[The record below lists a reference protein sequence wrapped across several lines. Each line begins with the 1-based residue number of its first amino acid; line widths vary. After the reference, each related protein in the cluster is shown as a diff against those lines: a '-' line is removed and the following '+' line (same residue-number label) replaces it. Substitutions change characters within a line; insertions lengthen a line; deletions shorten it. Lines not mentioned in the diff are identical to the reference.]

1 MAKRKKFLC
10 AILCMTMIVS
20 QFTVISYAGDE
31 LNSVSQT
38 TGNAVSESQAAAKE
52 TSESTTTGGAA
63 PGDTEAGGTTDSTA
77 TNDTKPGG
85 TTDSTASSDTK
96 SGGTT
101 DSTTT
106 GDTKS
111 GGTTDSTV
119 TDSVKT
125 GETTGSAVTDTDSK
139 TEVTTDSAVTNA
151 TTAAA
156 IEPLKM
162 TLMESAGTFSIS
174 DYDVNML
181 YEKGSTF
188 TISTTEE
195 LNRFSDL
202 VNGKFK
208 NTTGEAVSVDFD
220 GDTVRLEMDMTISL
234 GWKPAGTEK
243 TPFSGT
249 FDGKNHTLDGLNI
262 VTSDSYQALFGY
274 TLNGEVKDL
283 TVSGSI
289 KSSGDYIGGIV
300 GYANCTDI
308 TRCTSNVVISDG
320 GSYVGGIAGCATG
333 YTTLC
338 VNNKDVSGNKNFIG
352 GIAGLNYGLA
362 QDCLNKGNISG
373 TNYIG
378 GINGKGKVKNSLSLG
393 SFTGTGD
400 HVSGVSPEGTVN
412 NCYSKE
418 QCTEVQLKYGYITY
432 QLNTSG
438 GTVESSNRWKQGAD
452 YPEFGSEALYKF
464 SLYNNSADNITITY
478 FKNGN
483 KISES
488 GVFKNNGIET
498 VYAPA
503 CELSV
508 QIMEKEHKEGFH
520 FRPDNVLAKI
530 GETYKVTLDKNIYI
544 EAGYGEL
551 PSELAENEIKWYVEN
566 KDAATYTLEN
576 AKQLTGLAKLV
587 NGVAKDSKGEV
598 IPPVSF
604 DGKTITLSND
614 IDLQNIDW
622 TPMGYDT
629 WNHCFSGTFNGQNH
643 TIKGLHISNAV
654 IKVSD
659 KELTDK
665 GLFGDTDSAVIKN
678 LIVEGTMDSSGN
690 NLNSKVGG
698 IIGNA
703 SGSTIENCVNKVR
716 ITGGGCIGGIAGST
730 SSNSIIKKCSNEGV
744 LTGSNSVG
752 GVVGSVSSTKID
764 ACVNKAQITGSDAI
778 GGIAGNANWST
789 EITNCKNQ
797 DAVKGDTRIG
807 GIAGYVNQTT
817 ITSCENSGEITGN
830 NGTGGIFGDGQNS
843 QITKCVNKA
852 MITGKSTID
861 KDGKPTDS
869 QYTGGIAGKAESSA
883 NIKYCE
889 NDATIKGGLRTG
901 GIAGSNNATVQGC
914 YNTGE
919 IDSSTELYV
928 GGIVGYGSATDC
940 YSNGDVIVS
949 SIKQETK
956 NVGDISGSSDK
967 DSPKIVNCYSLGK
980 VTGMNGKSGTVLTDA
995 QLKSEYCAYVVYQLN
1010 TSGENSNN
1018 SGVWKQG
1025 VNGPEFGENNI
1036 YRLKIVNYS
1045 SKTVG
1050 LSYSKDNVI
1059 IPKEQVFTTNNN
1071 ISSIYVTKGQ
1081 IKITATPFA
1090 DFEFKPT
1097 LSGENGN
1104 YIVNMESD
1112 LTYQCGIKAELEKA
1126 TGIEASIK
1134 WYTTNPN
1141 ARKYSI
1147 NTATDLW
1154 GLMALVNGK
1163 IEGYVPLDFSQKTIN
1178 LKNNIDLTTLSQYK
1192 ELQSYE
1198 PIGSLDK
1205 PFKGNFYGNNYTIS
1219 GLSINS
1225 ALDNQ
1230 GLFGYTSEGTIKD
1243 LKVQGNVKGKN
1254 NVGGIVGD
1262 AQSTKIINCILTG
1275 NSKIDGQ
1282 QNVGGIVG
1290 NSLSS
1295 ISKCIC
1301 DTNTKVNSENGYV
1314 GGIAGTNTA
1323 SVSDSYSLATILGKD
1338 DHKGGVVGSA
1348 DTIKSCFYYNKDQK
1362 ISVAGTAS
1370 QVKNSYYLADAEIQG
1385 ATGTFMKANQFAEK
1399 EIAYLLDTV
1408 EGAHN
1413 KIWQPGVCYPEFGKN
1428 TVYRISV
1435 APKEVQEGKSI
1446 KIADPDQEKPYKVYT
1461 GEKGESYTYLL
1472 SNESVKLSVSSN
1484 DAVFAPLF
1492 YPQNTVKSEG
1502 DIYSVSNPQSDLNIL
1517 YRFAPSV
1524 GPDIA
1529 WYTQDAEAKEYIIG
1543 TEGQLRGLALLVNG
1557 LAKDKENKSIAPKDF
1572 SGKTIKLH
1580 SDIDIIG
1587 QDWVEIGTKQT
1598 PFNGIFDG
1606 GGYCVSNYKIDSL
1619 DDNKGLFG
1627 YAGTAIIE
1635 NLKVN
1640 GKVSGGANV
1649 GGIVGYLGEKSTI
1662 LNCMNAGII
1671 IGRGNYIGGIVGN
1684 IAQNGNIKN
1693 CSNIGDI
1700 SGGNGDKAYVGGIV
1714 GLFNNYVNAEG
1725 CSNSG
1730 NITGNGIYIGGL
1742 FGNPCSYV
1750 TIRNCTNTGKVY
1762 GNNQYLGGIAGGID
1776 SNLVEMKNCSNTGDI
1791 TQTGN
1796 GAYKVGGIT
1805 GDLGSP
1811 ADAKTTT
1818 VTYCYN
1824 EGKIINNSLDTSNG
1838 GTGGVFGSIGANYGG
1853 NIHHCWNKGTIF
1865 STASNTGGIVGYI
1878 DANSSVVDCYNL
1890 SDIIGTINTGGIAGS
1905 KADTATSNV
1914 ESCFNYG
1921 GNVRGA
1927 GTNIGFIVGGN
1938 NSNILGCYYLD
1949 ETTIKNEKGLIVPP
1963 SDLKAKKINADNF
1976 KKYDT
1981 IYTLNTR
1988 EDTVKNRGVWLGG
2001 KTYPVFAN
2009 GTEILL
2015 HKVDISSINQTNGK
2029 VAFSDCTDSIKYL
2042 EAEKKVSITITPKS
2056 GYVMGKYTVKSIL
2069 GENIETKLSEDENH
2083 ICIVEFTMPDI
2094 GVAINADFID
2104 STQKAGQKFNITF
2117 DANGGTWNST
2127 EKTKVINGV
2136 DAYKRITKPEN
2147 PIWGAREFKGWYLEK
2162 EGKTLYNFSSA
2173 VQSDLTLYAKW
2184 DLYYKVTL
2192 DPNGGNWQD
2201 QTKSFIKVAPNTDAM
2216 VPVVNP
2222 VRNGYEFAG
2231 WYTDKDDCFIPY
2243 NFSNK
2248 VADDITIYAGWVSEG
2263 YVQVIFDANGGEI
2276 SKDGKSIEKFRI
2288 VVKNPSYIQS
2298 VFEQGFKITK
2308 KSGGKDMTFRGWYND
2323 PKAGSKWDFGK
2334 AVTANMTLYAHW
2346 DGDKPVIIGGTEE
2359 NPMEI
2364 EDLDQLLVLRD
2375 FVNNGQKDELKK
2387 YVDGFYFKL
2396 VKDITLPKDWEPIGK
2411 NSTMDKTDNP
2421 FAAHFDGSG
2430 HTITIAP
2437 GGRALFGNIQSAEIK
2452 NVDIFGKQ
2460 IDSCGL
2466 IESYINEVTID
2477 NCTIKSGTKL
2487 KGSGFVGDL
2496 IGQDGKVILQ
2506 RCVVEKGVTVGYT
2519 KDQDG
2524 IGGLA
2529 GSVSCE
2535 VKDCISE
2542 ADVFGRN
2549 YVGGIVG
2556 VKGQS
2561 MKPCTV
2567 SECYSGGS
2575 VNATGDYV
2583 GGIVGGGYN
2592 IAYPPGVQ
2600 IYNCYSTA
2608 KIKGGNCVGGIF
2620 GKEFVKEPQPFP
2632 YIVENCYWHGDSIQA
2647 DGDYV
2652 GGIVGYYEKVN
2663 KHCTLKNN
2671 FYAAPYEGLKGYG
2684 KINSISDSSFN
2695 PEEAFKLN
2703 PAEAFE
2709 NGEVAYLLDGGQGI
2723 HSNIWTTGDKYP
2735 VFGKPSIYMSDGK
2748 VKGSGTIT
2756 LSDGKHED
2764 KAVYNPVGTT
2774 INVNAVP
2781 AKVESSKEP
2790 GKATEN
2796 TLESIIVTYAT
2807 GGTED
2812 ITTSKTFK
2820 STGNDVVTATFK
2832 TDEKPIEPEPKP
2844 EPKPSDNNPGKHHS
2858 GGGSG
2863 NGNGNGTGNGNG
2875 DGNGT
2880 GTGTGDGTG
2889 SGNGI
2894 GKGSGTEGTVD
2905 GLGDGKGTAAGT
2917 TSGGRSNEGRKEAA
2931 NAEDAYASISQ
2942 EDVPR
2947 SQVVVNN
2954 DAKKTS
2960 EDSLENENSGG
2971 LEKGGH
2977 EGGGNGDTKK
2987 ITPIKAFEI
2996 IKKVAKEN
3004 PVAMAIVWIAIGAI
3018 FAMGAMRRFYHI
3030 KKQ

>member
-1 MAKRKKFLC
+1 MTKRKNFLC
-10 AILCMTMIVS
+10 AILCMTMIIS
-20 QFTVISYAGDE
+20 QFTAIAYAGDE
-31 LNSVSQT
+31 LNSVSQA
-38 TGNAVSESQAAAKE
+38 TGNSVSESQATAKE
-52 TSESTTTGGAA
+52 NSDGTITDGAATGG
-63 PGDTEAGGTTDSTA
+63 TEAGKTTDSIT
-77 TNDTKPGG
+77 TGDTK
-85 TTDSTASSDTK
+85 TE
-96 SGGTT
+96 GTT

-111 GGTTDSTV
+111 GGNPDSTTTGDTKTGGTTDSAATGDTKTGETTDSKTTDDTKTGQTTDSAV
-119 TDSVKT
+119 TDSTKT
-125 GETTGSAVTDTDSK
+125 GETTGSAVTDSK
-139 TEVTTDSAVTNA
+139 TEVTTDSAVTDA
-151 TTAAA
+151 TTTAA
-156 IEPLKM
+156 IEPLMM

-174 DYDVNML
+174 DYDVNKL

-220 GDTVRLEMDMTISL
+220 EDTVRLEKDITLSL

-262 VTSDSYQALFGY
+262 VTSDSYQGLFGY

-283 TVSGSI
+283 AVSGSI
-289 KSSGDYIGGIV
+289 KCSGDYIGGII

-338 VNNKDVSGNKNFIG
+338 INNKDVSGNKNFIG
-352 GIAGLNYGLA
+352 GVAGLNYGLA

-373 TNYIG
+373 VNYVG

-400 HVSGVSPEGTVN
+400 HVSGVSPEGAVT

-418 QCTEVQLKYGYITY
+418 QCTEAQLKYGYIAY

-438 GTVESSNRWKQGAD
+438 DTAESTNRWAQGAEL
-452 YPEFGSEALYKF
+452 PVFGSEALYKF

-478 FKNGN
+478 FKDGE
-483 KISES
+483 KISDS
-488 GVFKNNGIET
+488 GVFKDNGIET

-503 CELSV
+503 CELSI
-508 QIMEKEHKEGFH
+508 QITEKEHKEGFH
-520 FRPDNVLAKI
+520 FRPDNVLAKS

-604 DGKTITLSND
+604 DGKTITLNKD

-629 WNHCFSGTFNGQNH
+629 WNHCFSGTFDGQNH
-643 TIKGLHISNAV
+643 TIKGLYISNAV

-678 LIVEGTMDSSGN
+678 LIVEGTIDSSGN
-690 NLNSKVGG
+690 NSNSKVGG

-703 SGSTIENCVNKVR
+703 SGSTIENCVNKVQ

-730 SSNSIIKKCSNEGV
+730 SSDSIIKKCSNEGV

-764 ACVNKAQITGSDAI
+764 ACVNKAQITGSDKI

-797 DAVKGDTRIG
+797 EAVKGDTNIG
-807 GIAGYVNQTT
+807 GIVGYVNQTT
-817 ITSCENSGEITGN
+817 IASCENSGEITGN
-830 NGTGGIFGDGQNS
+830 NGTGGIFGGGRNS
-843 QITKCVNKA
+843 QITKCANKA
-852 MITGKSTID
+852 MITGKLTID
-861 KDGKPTDS
+861 KDGNPIDS
-869 QYTGGIAGKAESSA
+869 KYTGGIAGKAESSA
-883 NIKYCE
+883 DIKYCE
-889 NDATIKGGLRTG
+889 NDAAIKGGLRTG
-901 GIAGSNNATVQGC
+901 GIAGGTKATVQGC
-914 YNTGE
+914 YNKGQITSAT
-919 IDSSTELYV
+919 DCYA
-928 GGIVGYGSATDC
+928 GGIVGSGSATDC
-940 YSNGDVIVS
+940 YSNGDVIVT
-949 SIKQETK
+949 SIKQESK

-980 VTGMNGKSGTVLTDA
+980 VTGMNGKNGTVLTDT
-995 QLKSEYCAYVVYQLN
+995 QLKSQYCAYVVYQLN

-1018 SGVWKQG
+1018 VGVWKQG
-1025 VNGPEFGENNI
+1025 INGPEFGENNI
-1036 YRLKIVNYS
+1036 YRLKIANYS
-1045 SKTVG
+1045 SKTVN

-1059 IPKEQVFTTNNN
+1059 IPKEQVFTNNN

-1081 IKITATPFA
+1081 IKITATPFL
-1090 DFEFKPT
+1090 DFKFTPT
-1097 LSGENGN
+1097 LTGENGSYVVKLEN
-1104 YIVNMESD
+1104 D
-1112 LTYQCGIKAELEKA
+1112 LTYQCGIKAELDKA

-1134 WYTTNPN
+1134 WYTDNPD
-1141 ARKYSI
+1141 ADEYTIK
-1147 NTATDLW
+1147 TVTDLW

-1163 IEGYVPLDFSQKTIN
+1163 IEGYAPLNFSQKTIN
-1178 LKNNIDLTTLSQYK
+1178 LEDNIDLSTLSQYK
-1192 ELQSYE
+1192 ELQGYE
-1198 PIGSLDK
+1198 PIGTSNK

-1219 GLSINS
+1219 GVSINS
-1225 ALDNQ
+1225 VLDNQ
-1230 GLFGYTSEGTIKD
+1230 GLFGCTSEGTIQD
-1243 LKVQGNVKGKN
+1243 LKVEGNVKGKN

-1262 AQSTKIINCILTG
+1262 AQSTEVINCSLTG
-1275 NSKIDGQ
+1275 NSTIAGQ

-1290 NSLSS
+1290 NSASS

-1301 DTNTKVNSENGYV
+1301 DKSVNVNSVDGFV
-1314 GGIAGTNTA
+1314 GGIAGVNTS
-1323 SVSDSYSLATILGKD
+1323 SVSDSYCLGTIAGKE

-1348 DTIKSCFYYNKDQK
+1348 NIVKSCFCYNKDQH
-1362 ISVAGTAS
+1362 IAVAGTAVE
-1370 QVKNSYYLADAEIQG
+1370 VKNSYYLADAEIAG
-1385 ATGTFMKANQFAEK
+1385 AAGHFMTEQQFTEK
-1399 EIAYLLDTV
+1399 EMSYLLDTV
-1408 EGAHN
+1408 DGIHN
-1413 KIWQPGVCYPEFGKN
+1413 KVWQLGQNYPEFGTN

-1435 APKEVQEGKSI
+1435 APKEVQEGNSV
-1446 KIADPDQEKPYKVYT
+1446 KIADPDQGAPYKVYT

-1472 SNESVKLSVSSN
+1472 SSESVKLSVSSN

-1529 WYTQDAEAKEYIIG
+1529 WYTQDAMAKEYIIG

-1580 SDIDIIG
+1580 SDIDVIG
-1587 QDWVEIGTKQT
+1587 QDWIEIGTKQT

-1627 YAGTAIIE
+1627 YAGTATIE
-1635 NLKVN
+1635 NLKVD
-1640 GKVSGGANV
+1640 GKVSGGESV

-1662 LNCMNAGII
+1662 LNCTNAGII
-1671 IGRGNYIGGIVGN
+1671 IGRVNYIGGIVGN
-1684 IAQNGNIKN
+1684 IAQNGNIKD
-1693 CSNIGDI
+1693 CSNSGEI

-1714 GLFNNYVNAEG
+1714 GLFNNYVNAEN
-1725 CSNSG
+1725 CLNSG
-1730 NITGNGIYIGGL
+1730 TITGNGIYTGGL

-1776 SNLVEMKNCSNTGDI
+1776 SNLVEMKNCFNTGDI

-1811 ADAKTTT
+1811 ADTKTTT

-1824 EGKIINNSLDTSNG
+1824 KGKIVNNSLDTSNG
-1838 GTGGVFGSIGANYGG
+1838 GTGGVFGCIGANYGA
-1853 NIHHCWNKGTIF
+1853 NIHHCWNEGSIY
-1865 STASNTGGIVGYI
+1865 STAMNTGGITGFI
-1878 DANSSVVDCYNL
+1878 EANSSVVDCYSLGDVN
-1890 SDIIGTINTGGIAGS
+1890 GAGNTGGIAGS

-1927 GTNIGFIVGGN
+1927 GTNIGAIVGGN

-1949 ETTIKNEKGLIVPP
+1949 ETIIKNEKGLVVPS
-1963 SDLKAKKINADNF
+1963 SDLKAQKISADNF
-1976 KKYDT
+1976 KKDDT

-1988 EDTVKNRGVWLGG
+1988 EDTVRNRGVWSSG
-2001 KTYPVFAN
+2001 KNYPVFAS
-2009 GTEILL
+2009 GTGTLL

-2029 VAFSDCTDSIKYL
+2029 VAFSDCTDSKKYL

-2056 GYVMGKYTVKSIL
+2056 GYVMGKYTIKSIL

-2094 GVAINADFID
+2094 GVVINTDFID

-2173 VQSDLTLYAKW
+2173 LQSDLTLYAKW

-2192 DPNGGNWQD
+2192 DPNEGNWQD
-2201 QTKSFIKVAPNTDAM
+2201 QTKSFIKVAPNTAAT

-2248 VADDITIYAGWVSEG
+2248 VADDITIYAGWVPNG
-2263 YVQVIFDANGGEI
+2263 CVQITFDANGGKL
-2276 SKDGKSIEKFRI
+2276 SKKGKDTELYRVIIPKNTVLKSPSEQGYTVTKKITIEDGKK
-2288 VVKNPSYIQS
+2288 
-2298 VFEQGFKITK
+2298 TK
-2308 KSGGKDMTFRGWYND
+2308 DLNFRGWYSD
-2323 PKAGSKWDFGK
+2323 PNTGNKWNFVD
-2334 AVTANMTLYAHW
+2334 AVTSNKTLYAHW
-2346 DGDKPVIIGGTEE
+2346 DGDKPAIIGGTEE

-2364 EDLDQLLVLRD
+2364 EDLDQLLELRD
-2375 FVNNGQKDELKK
+2375 CVNDAQNRFTDL
-2387 YVDGFYFKL
+2387 YFKL
-2396 VKDITLPKDWEPIGK
+2396 VKDITLPKDWVPIGIERK
-2411 NSTMDKTDNP
+2411 SGSDPYRT
-2421 FAAHFDGSG
+2421 FSAHFDGNG
-2430 HTITIAP
+2430 HTLTIAP
-2437 GGRALFGNIQSAEIK
+2437 GGTAIFGDVTSAEVT
-2452 NVDIFGKQ
+2452 NLDIFGKQ
-2460 IDSCGL
+2460 IESSGL
-2466 IESYINEVTID
+2466 IDSYTNQVRID
-2477 NCTIKSGTKL
+2477 NCTIKAGTKL
-2487 KGSGFVGDL
+2487 KGSGFVGNGMGNEPDSEVF
-2496 IGQDGKVILQ
+2496 IQN
-2506 RCVVEKGVTVGYT
+2506 CVVEKGVTVGYT
-2519 KDQDG
+2519 KDQDN

-2529 GSVSCE
+2529 GSASCE
-2535 VKDCISE
+2535 IKQCVSE
-2542 ADVFGRN
+2542 ADVYGRN
-2549 YVGGIVG
+2549 FVGGLVG
-2556 VKGQS
+2556 TKYAA
-2561 MKPCTV
+2561 MRPCEV
-2567 SECYSGGS
+2567 RECYSGG
-2575 VNATGDYV
+2575 
-2583 GGIVGGGYN
+2583 
-2592 IAYPPGVQ
+2592 Q
-2600 IYNCYSTA
+2600 
-2608 KIKGGNCVGGIF
+2608 
-2620 GKEFVKEPQPFP
+2620 
-2632 YIVENCYWHGDSIQA
+2632 
-2647 DGDYV
+2647 
-2652 GGIVGYYEKVN
+2652 
-2663 KHCTLKNN
+2663 
-2671 FYAAPYEGLKGYG
+2671 
-2684 KINSISDSSFN
+2684 
-2695 PEEAFKLN
+2695 
-2703 PAEAFE
+2703 
-2709 NGEVAYLLDGGQGI
+2709 
-2723 HSNIWTTGDKYP
+2723 
-2735 VFGKPSIYMSDGK
+2735 
-2748 VKGSGTIT
+2748 
-2756 LSDGKHED
+2756 
-2764 KAVYNPVGTT
+2764 
-2774 INVNAVP
+2774 
-2781 AKVESSKEP
+2781 
-2790 GKATEN
+2790 
-2796 TLESIIVTYAT
+2796 
-2807 GGTED
+2807 
-2812 ITTSKTFK
+2812 
-2820 STGNDVVTATFK
+2820 
-2832 TDEKPIEPEPKP
+2832 
-2844 EPKPSDNNPGKHHS
+2844 
-2858 GGGSG
+2858 
-2863 NGNGNGTGNGNG
+2863 
-2875 DGNGT
+2875 
-2880 GTGTGDGTG
+2880 
-2889 SGNGI
+2889 
-2894 GKGSGTEGTVD
+2894 
-2905 GLGDGKGTAAGT
+2905 
-2917 TSGGRSNEGRKEAA
+2917 
-2931 NAEDAYASISQ
+2931 
-2942 EDVPR
+2942 
-2947 SQVVVNN
+2947 
-2954 DAKKTS
+2954 
-2960 EDSLENENSGG
+2960 
-2971 LEKGGH
+2971 
-2977 EGGGNGDTKK
+2977 
-2987 ITPIKAFEI
+2987 
-2996 IKKVAKEN
+2996 
-3004 PVAMAIVWIAIGAI
+3004 
-3018 FAMGAMRRFYHI
+3018 
-3030 KKQ
+3030 